1 MHLNYIYLKYYFLI
15 LDFIELYKWLSYNNH
30 IFILQVDMLKKRA
43 YLAPFLIN
51 IDIPPELLLE
61 DDVNLLHT
69 QFDVLQDHFKAVH
82 KHLENIRKKDKDPAL
97 LKGSIQGLEVK
108 KNHLSTKIQN
118 LKTELQ
124 VSI

>member
-1 MHLNYIYLKYYFLI
+1 
-15 LDFIELYKWLSYNNH
+15 
-30 IFILQVDMLKKRA
+30 MLKKRA
-43 YLAPFLIN
+43 YLAPFLVN
-51 IDIPPELLLE
+51 TDIPPELILE

-69 QFDVLQDHFKAVH
+69 QFDVLQDHFKVVH
-82 KHLENIRKKDKDPAL
+82 KHLENIRKKDKDPVL
-97 LKGSIQGLEVK
+97 LKGSIQGLEVE